1 MKLNKKAMIAS
12 SLVTLLPI
20 PVGLVLWN
28 KFPERV
34 TTHWGFDGQPNG
46 WSSVAFAV
54 LLMPLLLLGLQWL
67 GIWFTLRDPGNQNR
81 NRKPLHLMIW
91 IVPAISCLSSF
102 ITYGVALGA
111 EFPVERIMFLFL
123 GLMFAVIGNYMPKMK
138 MNSTM
143 GIKIPWAYSSEA
155 NWNAT
160 HRLGGKLWMGG
171 GILIALS
178 VLIPGELG
186 IWVMLIA
193 MAVLTVIPMVYSWRF
208 YKKEKAEGKAVIA
221 MVPGMDIKMGK
232 CSTVFLVLL
241 LAFVTVMMFAGEIDV
256 TFGETSFTV
265 DSAFY
270 SPLTVEYAVI
280 ENVEYREGNVSGE
293 RTSGFG
299 SAKLLLG
306 YFNNEEF
313 GTYTRF
319 TYTNPESCIIVQTN
333 SRTLVLSGMTEAE
346 TRELYNRL
354 LEKVPLF

>member
-1 MKLNKKAMIAS
+1 MKLNKKSLIAS

-20 PVGLVLWN
+20 PVGLALWN

-34 TTHWGFDGQPNG
+34 TTHWGFDGQPDG
-46 WSSVAFAV
+46 WSSVAFMV

-91 IVPAISCLSSF
+91 IVPVISCLSSF
-102 ITYGVALGA
+102 VTYGAALGV

-143 GIKIPWAYSSEA
+143 GIKIPWTYSSEA

-193 MAVLTVIPMVYSWRF
+193 MVVLTVIPMVYSWRF
-208 YKKEKAEGKAVIA
+208 YKKEKAEGKPLLST
-221 MVPGMDIKMGK
+221 VPGMDTKMGK
-232 CSTVFLVLL
+232 WTAVFLAVL
-241 LAFVTVMMFAGEIDV
+241 LAFVAILMFTGDV
-256 TFGETSFTV
+256 DVAFGETAFTV
-265 DSAFY
+265 DSTFY

-280 ENVEYREGNVSGE
+280 ESVEYREGNVSGE

-299 SAKLLLG
+299 SARLLLG
-306 YFNNEEF
+306 YFKNEEF

-319 TYTNPESCIIVQTN
+319 TYTDPESCVVVCTEN
-333 SRTLVLSGMTEAE
+333 RTLVFSGRTEAE

-354 LEKVPLF
+354 LEKISLY